1 MTSSITVSVNDH
13 DVVLAVD
20 ATVRT
25 ALDHLGTDGRGSAV
39 ARNAEVVPRSA
50 WATTR
55 LADGDRVEVLTVA
68 QGG

>member
-1 MTSSITVSVNDH
+1 MSSSITVSVNDH

-20 ATVRT
+20 ATVRS
-25 ALDHLGTDGRGSAV
+25 AIDHLGVDGRGTAV
-39 ARNAEVVPRSA
+39 AHNAEVVPRSE

-55 LADGDRVEVLTVA
+55 LAHGDRLEVLTVA